1 LVSAAA
7 VAYASTLEALVQ
19 EVEKGAVDKGNGVA
33 AYEAAAEHFKRDR
46 RRWGDGRP
54 GGEPSSQENIERVSK
69 RSVPLVIGV
78 SLLELVTA
86 LGMSFIINQLHQRL
100 KKEWI
105 PAKE

>member
-1 LVSAAA
+1 M
-7 VAYASTLEALVQ
+7 ASPRTKQQRNILNET
-19 EVEKGAVDKGNGVA
+19 
-33 AYEAAAEHFKRDR
+33 AE
-46 RRWGDGRP
+46 DGEMAGP